1 MNKDRIKTGTGIIL
15 LAFTVMY
22 IAFCVMAN
30 IYAFSLKEAADP
42 SGLAAETLRLSVII
56 MDVAV
61 ASFAAFSICWNIR
74 AHKGWRETTS
84 LKMFRWLC
92 LNAVLAFILPPSVSW
107 NAADM
112 FSKSFAFMAFTPALL
127 PVVMMLAAAVAMLDI
142 IKQKNGGTLRKRR

>member
-15 LAFTVMY
+15 IAFTVMY
-22 IAFCVMAN
+22 IVFCVMAN
-30 IYAFSLKEAADP
+30 IYAFSLKEPTDP
-42 SGLAAETLRLSVII
+42 SGLATDTLRLAVVI
-56 MDVAV
+56 MDIAV
-61 ASFAAFSICWNIR
+61 ASFTAFSVCWNIR
-74 AHKGWRETTS
+74 AHKGWRDTTS

-92 LNAVLAFILPPSVSW
+92 INAVVAFFLPPSVAW

-112 FSKSFAFMAFTPALL
+112 FPPSFAFMAFTPVLL